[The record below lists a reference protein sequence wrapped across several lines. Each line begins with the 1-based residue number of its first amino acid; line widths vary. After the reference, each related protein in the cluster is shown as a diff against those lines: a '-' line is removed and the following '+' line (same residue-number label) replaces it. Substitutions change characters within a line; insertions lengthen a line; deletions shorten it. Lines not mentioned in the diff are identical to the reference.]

1 MILEVAE
8 LKDVEKQDDTRLN
21 SSSELM
27 KFLNEEYES
36 SNRFSITQELL
47 VI

>member
-1 MILEVAE
+1 M
-8 LKDVEKQDDTRLN
+8 KDVEKQDDTRLN